1 MVERPDRN
9 LARAQR
15 RLWRFMASKTKMTR
29 HKEEVLEKE
38 GPDSPPDRPLLDL
51 LGAAVKT
58 LIRSAKK
65 RGCVTHDQINSLSKE
80 VNSEQIEDV
89 LAMLS
94 EMGVNVVETE
104 EASEEEGGELE
115 EPEEEEE
122 EESEVGEIVEVQP
135 PAPAKVEKSEP
146 SERTDNPVG
155 MYLRAMGSIE
165 LLSRG
170 GEIAVAKRI
179 EAGREAMIAGLCESP
194 LTFQAIII
202 WRDEL
207 NEGKVFLRDII
218 DLEATYAG
226 PDAKALTPPAIGADG
241 HPVAPTPPNPGP
253 LAATMAPPAAPAS
266 ATPFRPEPEP
276 GRSNG
281 EDEETP
287 AGETDFDDDDMENSL
302 SLAAI
307 EAELKPKV
315 LETFDNVADTY
326 KRLRR
331 LQDQDIQ
338 NKLRNDSL
346 SPAQERRYKKLKD
359 EIITEVKSL
368 RLNQARIDSLV
379 EQLYDINKRLVGYEG
394 RLMRLAESQGV
405 AREDFLKNYQ
415 GSELDPRWLNRV
427 SKLSAKG
434 WKNFVAREKDR
445 IKHHRHEIQA
455 LAGETGLEIGE
466 FRKIVQ
472 MVQKGEREARQAKKE
487 MVEANLRLVV
497 SIAKKYTNRG
507 LQFLDLIQ
515 EGNIGLMK
523 AVDKFEYRRG
533 YKFST
538 YATWWIR
545 QAITRS
551 IADQARTIRIPV
563 HMIETINKIV
573 RTSRQMLNEIGRE
586 PTPEEL
592 AEKLGM
598 PLEKV
603 RKVLKIAKEPLSL
616 ETPIGDEEDSH
627 LGDFIEDKNAILPI
641 DAAIQSNL
649 RETTTRVLASL
660 TPREERV
667 LRMRFGIGM
676 NTDHTLEEVG
686 QQFSVT
692 RERIRQIEAK
702 ALRKLKHPSRSRKLR
717 SFLDN

>member
-1 MVERPDRN
+1 M
-9 LARAQR
+9 
-15 RLWRFMASKTKMTR
+15 S
-29 HKEEVLEKE
+29 
-38 GPDSPPDRPLLDL
+38 
-51 LGAAVKT
+51 
-58 LIRSAKK
+58 
-65 RGCVTHDQINSLSKE
+65 
-80 VNSEQIEDV
+80 
-89 LAMLS
+89 MLS
-94 EMGVNVVETE
+94 DMGINVS
-104 EASEEEGGELE
+104 EAEDADSEEENKEEAEDETDNEL
-115 EPEEEEE
+115 
-122 EESEVGEIVEVQP
+122 VEVTQK
-135 PAPAKVEKSEP
+135 AVTEVKKSEP
-146 SERTDNPVG
+146 GERTDDPVR
-155 MYLRAMGSIE
+155 MYLREMGTVE
-165 LLSRG
+165 LLSRE
-170 GEIAVAKRI
+170 GEIAIAKRI

-207 NEGKVFLRDII
+207 NEGKIFLRDII

-226 PDAKALTPPAIGADG
+226 PDAKNNMNPALL
-241 HPVAPTPPNPGP
+241 VAPLGP
-253 LAATMAPPAAPAS
+253 DGQPLVAANGEGDVDGEANGAAAMPQAAPAHIAPPAAPPAP
-266 ATPFRPEPEP
+266 TPFRAA
-276 GRSNG
+276 
-281 EDEETP
+281 P
-287 AGETDFDDDDMENSL
+287 AAAADGETTSEAAADGDMDDDEFENQM

-315 LETFDNVADTY
+315 VETFDKIADNY
-326 KRLRR
+326 KKLRR
-331 LQDQDIQ
+331 LQEQDISNQLQ
-338 NKLRNDSL
+338 NETL
-346 SPAQERRYKKLKD
+346 SPAQERKYKKLKD
-359 EIITEVKSL
+359 EIIVEVKSL

-379 EQLYDINKRLVGYEG
+379 EQLYDINKKLVSFEG
-394 RLMRLAESQGV
+394 RLLRLGDSHGV
-405 AREDFLKNYQ
+405 AREDFLRNYQ

-434 WKNFVAREKDR
+434 WKNFVHHEKDR
-445 IKHHRHEIQA
+445 IKELRHEIQSLAA
-455 LAGETGLEIGE
+455 LTGLEIGE
-466 FRKIVQ
+466 FRKIVHG
-472 MVQKGEREARQAKKE
+472 VQKGEREARQAKKE
-487 MVEANLRLVV
+487 MVEANLRLVI

-616 ETPIGDEEDSH
+616 ETPVGDEEDSH